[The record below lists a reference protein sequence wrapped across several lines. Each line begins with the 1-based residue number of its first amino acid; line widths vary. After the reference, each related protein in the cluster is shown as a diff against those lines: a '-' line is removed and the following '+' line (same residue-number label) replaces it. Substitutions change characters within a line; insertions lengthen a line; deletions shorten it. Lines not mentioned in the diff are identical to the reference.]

1 MSDSSDK
8 KYPRPD
14 EIQDGF
20 LITDTIYTDA
30 SWFRLCFSLFI
41 DPFKTNQRTYSKILK
56 SHKIKHSFRIL
67 NNLKIINQS
76 LLFIITMPSF

>member
-8 KYPRPD
+8 KYSRPN

-20 LITDTIYTDA
+20 LIADAIYTDA

-41 DPFKTNQRTYSKILK
+41 DPFKINQTTYSKILK
-56 SHKIKHSFRIL
+56 SHKIKHNFRIL
-67 NNLKIINQS
+67 NINQS
-76 LLFIITMPSF
+76 LLFMLTIPSF

>member
-1 MSDSSDK
+1 MSDLLDK

-20 LITDTIYTDA
+20 LIADAIYTDA

-41 DPFKTNQRTYSKILK
+41 DPFNINQITYSKILK
-56 SHKIKHSFRIL
+56 SHKIKHNFRIL
-67 NNLKIINQS
+67 NNLK
-76 LLFIITMPSF
+76 L

>member
-8 KYPRPD
+8 KYSRPN

-20 LITDTIYTDA
+20 LIADAIYTDA

-41 DPFKTNQRTYSKILK
+41 DPFKINKITYSKILK
-56 SHKIKHSFRIL
+56 SHKIKHNFRIL
-67 NNLKIINQS
+67 NINQS
-76 LLFIITMPSF
+76 LLFMLTIPSF

>member
-14 EIQDGF
+14 GIEDSF

-30 SWFRLCFSLFI
+30 SWFGLCFSLFI
-41 DPFKTNQRTYSKILK
+41 DPFKINQRTYSEILK
-56 SHKIKHSFRIL
+56 NHKIKHNFRIL
-67 NNLKIINQS
+67 NINQS
-76 LLFIITMPSF
+76 LLFMLTIPSF